1 MRVLG
6 TIAVGVRSLSY
17 PMPAVSI
24 LPAPSAL
31 TPADTVLLER
41 FSAGDRTAL
50 DDLFRRY
57 RLVAYRIAYRLLGR
71 EADALDAVQNG
82 FIKVLRNLD
91 RFRGQSSFKTWFLR
105 IISNA
110 ALDIGRQRKR
120 HVRVPQAPEENLPE
134 RFGPSSLP
142 PADTDLA
149 HADLREK
156 IAAALAQI
164 PEGQRQTFVL
174 HVDGELSY
182 REVAD
187 TLGISVGTVM
197 SRLFYARQKLKL
209 LLADQIAL

>member
-1 MRVLG
+1 
-6 TIAVGVRSLSY
+6 
-17 PMPAVSI
+17 MPAVSI
-24 LPAPSAL
+24 LPGPIAFTPS
-31 TPADTVLLER
+31 DTALLER
-41 FSAGDRTAL
+41 ISAGDRTAL

-91 RFRGQSSFKTWFLR
+91 QFRSQSAFKTWFLR

-120 HVRVPQAPEENLPE
+120 NARVPQASKDNPPDQ
-134 RFGPSSLP
+134 FGPSGLP
-142 PADTDLA
+142 AADADLIR
-149 HADLREK
+149 ADLRGK
-156 IAAALAQI
+156 IDDALAQL
-164 PEGQRQTFVL
+164 PESQRQTFVL

-187 TLGISVGTVM
+187 TLGISIGTVM
-197 SRLFYARQKLKL
+197 SRLFYARQKLKM
-209 LLADQIAL
+209 LLADQILP